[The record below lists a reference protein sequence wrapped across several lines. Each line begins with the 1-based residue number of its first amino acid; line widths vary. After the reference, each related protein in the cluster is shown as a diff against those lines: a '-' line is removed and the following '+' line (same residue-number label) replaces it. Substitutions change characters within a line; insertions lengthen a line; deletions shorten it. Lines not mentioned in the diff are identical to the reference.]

1 MALGIVAKKTG
12 SKWLDF
18 QKGAPRF
25 GSDVIQLFRKDVCP
39 ILGYKSIPHI
49 PRIGSVVHNF

>member
-39 ILGYKSIPHI
+39 ILGYKHSTYSTN
-49 PRIGSVVHNF
+49 RIRGP